1 MTGKPHYF
9 AIGLFV
15 LIASALGIMGI
26 VVFSSNALRAPKHF
40 IETYIDESVQG
51 VDVGTQFKFR
61 GVHIGNIH
69 EIKLTSEVYDTDR
82 LYVMIR
88 IAIDDGAIRSDPALL
103 VAGIGEQADKGLRV
117 KLVPQGITGL
127 SYLEADFFEEELSEP
142 LQVDWEP
149 IHTYIP
155 STPSMMKVLTRSL
168 ERITAQVNSLD
179 LIGIGNNVENITS
192 NLNLSVEHIETV
204 TRDAAAVSSDVMDNA
219 LLASAELP
227 SAASNLTAMVADMR
241 NLVHSSDNDVDQI
254 MTNLRYITEETREL
268 VRMIKR
274 SPSMLL
280 TEPPEPKLN
289 R

>member
-1 MTGKPHYF
+1 MSNKPHYF

-15 LIASALGIMGI
+15 LGASALGIIGVI
-26 VVFSSNALRAPKHF
+26 VFSSNALRAPKHF
-40 IETYIDESVQG
+40 LETYIDESIQG

-69 EIKLTSEVYDTDR
+69 EIKLTSEIYDTDR

-88 IAIDDGAIRSDPALL
+88 IALDDSAVTSEPELL
-103 VAGIGEQADKGLRV
+103 LNEIAELVNLGLRV

-127 SYLEADFFEEELSEP
+127 SYLEADFFEEGLVEP
-142 LQVDWEP
+142 LPVDWDP
-149 IHTYIP
+149 LHVYVP
-155 STPSMMKVLTRSL
+155 STPSMMTVLTRSL
-168 ERITAQVNSLD
+168 ERITAQVNALD

-192 NLNLSVEHIETV
+192 NLNLAVLHVETI

-219 LLASAELP
+219 LVASSELP
-227 SAASNLTAMVADMR
+227 VAASNLTAMVTDMR
-241 NLVHSSDNDVDQI
+241 NLVQDSDNDVDRI

-274 SPSMLL
+274 SPSILL
-280 TEPPEPKLN
+280 SEPPEPKLN